1 MLAGLGARAR
11 RSDVRVGSKLRNLT
25 SAAMIRA
32 GQLRPLAIVTE
43 RRSPDYPDVPTMGEV
58 GFGDI
63 GTLQLLALF
72 APAGV
77 PKAIVETLHKAAI
90 EAVSSPAIVEK
101 LKVQFMR
108 PVPTAS
114 PRGPKMAA
122 RSNGFLAEDN
132 RRGKDRSCL
141 SSLPGADFKA
151 CRSCFPDCEPSRSGQ
166 S

>member
-1 MLAGLGARAR
+1 
-11 RSDVRVGSKLRNLT
+11 
-25 SAAMIRA
+25 MIRA

-114 PRGPKMAA
+114 PDEAQKWLQDQMA
-122 RSNGFLAEDN
+122 FW
-132 RRGKDRSCL
+132 RRITEEVKIE
-141 SSLPGADFKA
+141 LP
-151 CRSCFPDCEPSRSGQ
+151 E
-166 S
+166 

>member
-1 MLAGLGARAR
+1 VHIPNKSGAAGMLNDLVTG
-11 RSDVRVGSKLRNLT
+11 DTQVGFLNLAT

-90 EAVSSPAIVEK
+90 EAVTSPAIVEK

-114 PRGPKMAA
+114 PDEAQKWLQDQMA
-122 RSNGFLAEDN
+122 FW
-132 RRGKDRSCL
+132 RRITEEVKIE
-141 SSLPGADFKA
+141 LP
-151 CRSCFPDCEPSRSGQ
+151 E
-166 S
+166 

>member
-1 MLAGLGARAR
+1 MLNDLVTG
-11 RSDVRVGSKLRNLT
+11 DTQVGFLNLAT
-25 SAAMIRA
+25 STAMIRA

-43 RRSPDYPDVPTMGEV
+43 RRSPDYPDVPTMREV

-90 EAVSSPAIVEK
+90 EASPAIVEK

-114 PRGPKMAA
+114 PDEAQKWLQDQMA
-122 RSNGFLAEDN
+122 FW
-132 RRGKDRSCL
+132 RRITEEVKIE
-141 SSLPGADFKA
+141 LP
-151 CRSCFPDCEPSRSGQ
+151 E
-166 S
+166 